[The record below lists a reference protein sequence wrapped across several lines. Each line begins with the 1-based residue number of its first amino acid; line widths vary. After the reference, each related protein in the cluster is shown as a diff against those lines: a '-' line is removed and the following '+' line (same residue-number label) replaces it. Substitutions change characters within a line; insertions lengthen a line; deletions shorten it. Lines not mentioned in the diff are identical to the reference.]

1 LNKKTALWKYKRHQA
16 RVMRK
21 NAKKRKRTSKLKQF
35 HLSSL
40 SAHTFRKSKN
50 IEFPSIIAPKDFR
63 FLDNIIECATFFK
76 QLRSK
81 NNVSIKNYRRYKLVS
96 LQEIELIDFSAVLT
110 LSAICKELKCN
121 NIFVRGNFPNNP
133 ACSQFLIDSG
143 FLDNKYDINGRMYH
157 LLSRTKSMT
166 FEQGQGKLLLKDLKN
181 IVSLS
186 SLITSYFGDN
196 DTSNVYNLT
205 LLFKEICANSIEW
218 SDSYKRQWAL
228 AAKFEGDK
236 VLVATI
242 DLGQGILNSLERRQA
257 AIIKDLFTF
266 KTQVDILAGAFD
278 KKYGSKSKDINRNKG
293 LPSLKAAF
301 ERGVIKKL
309 IVLTNNVMLS
319 FDKWHDNCKFAN
331 TYDAFKGTMYFFEID
346 KSCLIA

>member
-1 LNKKTALWKYKRHQA
+1 
-16 RVMRK
+16 
-21 NAKKRKRTSKLKQF
+21 
-35 HLSSL
+35 
-40 SAHTFRKSKN
+40 
-50 IEFPSIIAPKDFR
+50 
-63 FLDNIIECATFFK
+63 
-76 QLRSK
+76 
-81 NNVSIKNYRRYKLVS
+81 
-96 LQEIELIDFSAVLT
+96 
-110 LSAICKELKCN
+110 
-121 NIFVRGNFPNNP
+121 
-133 ACSQFLIDSG
+133 
-143 FLDNKYDINGRMYH
+143 
-157 LLSRTKSMT
+157 MT